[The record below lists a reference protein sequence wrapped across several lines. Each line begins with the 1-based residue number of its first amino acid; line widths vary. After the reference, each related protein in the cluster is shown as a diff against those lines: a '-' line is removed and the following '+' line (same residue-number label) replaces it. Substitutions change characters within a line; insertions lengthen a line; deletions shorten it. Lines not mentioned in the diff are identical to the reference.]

1 VLRPPSGGGAG
12 GIHSFEG
19 SSGNALQEKMETGI
33 SSRATPSMGRSPG
46 DRPQAT
52 GAFFLRCYRLSV
64 KGFKNV
70 VKSQVFWTIPEQLL
84 RVERVVL
91 RELQEALRVGH

>member
-12 GIHSFEG
+12 AIHSFKG
-19 SSGNALQEKMETGI
+19 SSGNALQEKMESGI
-33 SSRATPSMGRSPG
+33 SSRATPSMGKSPG

-64 KGFKNV
+64 KGFRTRL
-70 VKSQVFWTIPEQLL
+70 KSQVVQTIPEQLL

-91 RELQEALRVGH
+91 RELQDALRVGH